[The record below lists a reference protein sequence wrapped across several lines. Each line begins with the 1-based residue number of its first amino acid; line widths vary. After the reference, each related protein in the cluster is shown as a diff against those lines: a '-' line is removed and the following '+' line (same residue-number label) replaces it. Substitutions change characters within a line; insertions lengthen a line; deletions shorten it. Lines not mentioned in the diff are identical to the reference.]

1 MLKLLSSMAILA
13 VLAAPIALHA
23 TPITGQFSIT
33 GSSISDNGSIL
44 TIVPNTINNGAT
56 GTFTDSFLSLLTANE
71 AGTITSPINYGSY
84 TPGSAS
90 IVLGTGP
97 SAVTFDITSFS
108 EKPSNNPGFTNFIG
122 VGTIT
127 AAGFDATVGDL
138 FFSTQG
144 NGTTTFSATVDAV
157 APTPSVP
164 EPSTLALLGTGLL
177 ALAGLAKRHMA

>member
-13 VLAAPIALHA
+13 VFAAPVALHA

-33 GSSISDNGSIL
+33 GSSISDNGSVI
-44 TIVPNTINNGAT
+44 TIVPNTINNGAN
-56 GTFTDSFLSLLTANE
+56 GTFTGSFTSLLTANE
-71 AGTITSPINYGSY
+71 AGTITSPIDYTSF
-84 TPGSAS
+84 TPGSAA
-90 IVLGTGP
+90 IILGTG
-97 SAVTFDITSFS
+97 SSTVTFDITSFS
-108 EKPSNNPGFTNFIG
+108 ETASGTPGFTNFVG

-157 APTPSVP
+157 APPSIP
-164 EPSTLALLGTGLL
+164 EPSTLTLLGTGLL
-177 ALAGLAKRHMA
+177 AIAGLTKRHLA